1 MYVSEQALLVGWTV
15 YFGSPTLL
23 GCAAALAAA
32 MRYAVS
38 REERTL
44 QSRFAESW
52 QDYAARAP
60 RWL

>member
-1 MYVSEQALLVGWTV
+1 MYVSEQALLIGWTV
-15 YFGSPTLL
+15 YFGSPGLF
-23 GCAAALAAA
+23 GCTAGLAAA

-44 QSRFAESW
+44 RSRFGKSW
-52 QDYAARAP
+52 QDYAAKVP